1 MGREGLLGRWLL
13 AVSLLASLREKPAV
27 LALSTYFLS
36 GVNSLVLV
44 KQLMQSTA
52 VPGGVRTNYQLMW
65 AVK

>member
-1 MGREGLLGRWLL
+1 MEREGLRGRWLL
-13 AVSLLASLREKPAV
+13 AASLREKPAV
-27 LALSTYFLS
+27 LAPSTYFLW

-44 KQLMQSTA
+44 KQRMQSTA